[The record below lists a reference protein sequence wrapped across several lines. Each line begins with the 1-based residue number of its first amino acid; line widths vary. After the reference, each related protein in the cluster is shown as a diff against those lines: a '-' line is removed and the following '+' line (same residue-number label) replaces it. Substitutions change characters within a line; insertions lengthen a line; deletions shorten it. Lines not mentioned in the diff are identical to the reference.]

1 MWLVPAAIVALLAG
15 GCGAAKKTGA
25 GPTTTGGGPTVT
37 SPVTTVAP
45 PSTSTPA
52 AGRPATLVAVTTAG
66 ALQTLDPATGTSRKT
81 LVTGATGHEI
91 GLTPDGAAVYYE
103 TPTGCDHQLNRIAT
117 TGGNPTVVSSGSDPT
132 VSPDGTL
139 LAFAR
144 QPLFD
149 AASPACPASQAT
161 ASSYMIVVRNLTSGT
176 ESTFPL
182 PPAVVSNGL
191 PLPISHLSWA
201 PDGRRLAVTID
212 GGQDN
217 EQWGVYIFDRTTA
230 KYYATSS
237 PLPVVGAPRSYYRE
251 AVFLP
256 SGDLFVDRECC
267 TGYPPNVTATA
278 LVVVD
283 AASGATR
290 QEVAIGLTN
299 RDHASLDS
307 DAGGRWLLY
316 LSGADLL
323 VSEGG
328 AKPITLTTGYR
339 AAAW

>member
-1 MWLVPAAIVALLAG
+1 MWLVSAAIVALLAG
-15 GCGAAKKTGA
+15 GCGGAKKTGA
-25 GPTTTGGGPTVT
+25 GPTTTGGGTTVI
-37 SPVTTVAP
+37 SPATTVASS
-45 PSTSTPA
+45 STSAPA
-52 AGRPATLVAVTTAG
+52 VARPATLVAVTTAG
-66 ALQTLDPATGTSRKT
+66 AVQTLDPATGKSTKT
-81 LVTGATGHEI
+81 LATGATGHEI

-103 TPTGCDHQLNRIAT
+103 TPTGCDHQLNRVAT
-117 TGGNPTVVSSGSDPT
+117 TGGNPTVVTSGSDPT
-132 VSPDGTL
+132 VSPDGTQ

-149 AASPACPASQAT
+149 AASTACPASQAT
-161 ASSYMIVVRNLTSGT
+161 AASYMVVVRNLASGT

-191 PLPISHLSWA
+191 PLPIGHLSWA

-217 EQWGVYIFDRTTA
+217 EQWGLYILDRTTA
-230 KYYATSS
+230 KYYAASS
-237 PLPVVGAPRSYYRE
+237 PVPVVGAPRSYYRE

-256 SGDLFVDRECC
+256 NGDLFVDRECC

-278 LVVVD
+278 LVIVD
-283 AASGATR
+283 AAAGATH
-290 QEVAIGLTN
+290 QEVAIGLTD

-307 DAGGRWLLY
+307 DASGQWLLY

-328 AKPITLTTGYR
+328 AKPTTLATGFR